1 MTEGEITAD
10 SLIRVEESSGARIWR
25 VICPDHLSGAYV
37 FAKTPIVNERE
48 ATVTSSEVRKLR
60 LVVRKIP
67 FADTYSM
74 IEQELFVP
82 VEGRFEGAMTQGMAQ
97 LSSAAQREAQWRIS
111 VMSCFLDPQNV
122 MENFRVSRNFG
133 PLVRQA
139 LMTAERLMAE
149 ETGPR
154 DLMIERSIG
163 KPLIY
168 IWLKCLIVFGFK
180 ASSLHPRFDER
191 GRSEDGIRV
200 YGHGT
205 GRCKPGRRSTAE
217 RLDRTM
223 FGQKNGL
230 SREERARIVA
240 LGRSQ
245 LGIGG
250 SYREAYAA
258 VLSAFYTKRIKNV
271 DGDSELV
278 LRPSGEYPTFDQ
290 FRYVVNTG
298 IKALDR
304 FVNRTTKSHFLRA
317 HRGLRGTSR
326 DGVLGP
332 GHVYTIDSTVADV
345 FLRSGID
352 RKLLVG
358 RPIVY
363 WVVDVWTTAI
373 VGVYVCLAAPSW
385 RQAKCALFCSVAGN
399 ELLTQLYGFEVPNVL
414 RPAPAL
420 MARLLCDRGEYLSEG
435 ARQTAESVGYS
446 VEYNPSYRPDLRG
459 TGERFHRVAKDKQF
473 GFVPGAFDARRRELE
488 LRPNSKAATLT
499 LPEYCAYLNYLA
511 AEYNVTA
518 NRERLYTAELGAAG
532 VDMTPAGLWTWGHEV
547 GLGYRRAISQ
557 DDLVRS
563 FLCETPLKQQ
573 KNGIYLDRMRYL
585 LPEEQAQLA
594 CQARTFG
601 RFTVNGYT
609 MPAVAGH
616 VFADLPGVTGVTRL
630 EQAPMQAVG
639 EYANFFDY
647 ADADAL
653 RLVNATEGR
662 RAIDGMR
669 LNYRER
675 MQDLVDG
682 AIARTE
688 AVKALAEPPQLSV
701 REARQQEMAPQSAGT
716 IAGDPPV
723 KPTCEGAPQGRIS
736 TLIGKMVGAK

>member
-1 MTEGEITAD
+1 MTPSEIATD
-10 SLIRVEESSGARIWR
+10 SLIRFEESSGNSIWR
-25 VICPDHLSGAYV
+25 VICPDHRSGAYV
-37 FAKTPIVNERE
+37 FAQTPIVNERE
-48 ATVTSSEVRKLR
+48 ATVTSAEVRKLR

-67 FADTYSM
+67 FGDTYSM
-74 IEQELFVP
+74 IERELFVP

-139 LMTAERLMAE
+139 LMKAESLMAE

-191 GRSEDGIRV
+191 GCSEDGIRV

-205 GRCKPGRRSTAE
+205 GRRKPGRRSVAE
-217 RLDRTM
+217 RLERAT
-223 FGQKNGL
+223 FSQNGL
-230 SREERARIVA
+230 SREDQARIIA
-240 LGRSQ
+240 LGGSQ
-245 LGIGG
+245 MGVGG
-250 SYREAYAA
+250 SYRKAYDT
-258 VLSAFYTKRIKNV
+258 VLSTLYSERVADV
-271 DGDSELV
+271 DGHGV
-278 LRPSGEYPTFDQ
+278 VRLRPSGEYPTFDQ
-290 FRYVVNTG
+290 FRYVVNKG
-298 IKALDR
+298 ITALDR
-304 FVNRTTKSHFLRA
+304 FVHRTTKSHFQRTL
-317 HRGLRGTSR
+317 RGLHGCSR

-332 GHVYTIDSTVADV
+332 GHVYAIDSTVADV

-352 RKLLVG
+352 RTLFVG

-385 RQAKCALFCSVAGN
+385 RQAKCALFCTVAGG
-399 ELLTQLYGFEVPNVL
+399 ELLTRLYGFEVPNVL
-414 RPAPAL
+414 QPAPAL

-435 ARQTAESVGYS
+435 ARQTAETVGYS

-473 GFVPGAFDARRRELE
+473 GFVPGAFDARRKELE

-511 AEYNVTA
+511 AEYNLTA

-585 LPEEQAQLA
+585 LPEEQAELA

-616 VFADLPGVTGVTRL
+616 VFADLPGVTGVTLL
-630 EQAPMQAVG
+630 EQAPVQAVG
-639 EYANFFDY
+639 EYASFFDY

-662 RAIDGMR
+662 HAIDGMR

-682 AIARTE
+682 AIKRTE

-701 REARQQEMAPQSAGT
+701 REARQQEMTPQSAGRM
-716 IAGDPPV
+716 AGEPAV
-723 KPTCEGAPQGRIS
+723 KPTCEDAPQGRIG